1 MIILD
6 TMVLSEPMKP
16 KPGPAV
22 IAWLDQQVPTELFTT
37 IINQAEMYYGLYAL
51 PDGKKKDRLK
61 SALVELFKVDL
72 KDRILGFEGD
82 APLQFGVQIAA
93 ARQKHGR
100 DYVKDLD
107 GLIAAIALDN
117 EDCTVAT
124 RDVRPFEAMG
134 VNVINPREA
143 VA

>member
-16 KPGPAV
+16 QPDPNV
-22 IAWLDQQVPTELFTT
+22 IAWLDQQVPSDLYTT
-37 IINQAEMYYGLYAL
+37 VINQAEMYYGLYSL
-51 PDGKKKDRLK
+51 PDGRKKDRLK
-61 SALVELFKVDL
+61 SVLIELFKVDF

-82 APLQFGVQIAA
+82 APFQFGVQIAL

-107 GLIAAIALDN
+107 GLIAAVALDN
-117 EDCTVAT
+117 NDCTVAT
-124 RDVRPFEAMG
+124 RDLRPFEAMG
-134 VNVINPREA
+134 VDVVNPWQT
-143 VA
+143 

>member
-16 KPGPAV
+16 KPDPSV
-22 IAWLDQQVPTELFTT
+22 IAWLDQQVPTELYTT
-37 IINQAEMYYGLYAL
+37 IINQAEMYYGLYAM
-51 PDGKKKDRLK
+51 PDGIKKDRLK
-61 SALVELFKVDL
+61 SVLAELFKVDL
-72 KDRILGFEGD
+72 KGRVLGFEGD
-82 APLQFGVQIAA
+82 APFQFGVQIAI
-93 ARQKHGR
+93 ARQRHGR

-117 EDCTVAT
+117 DGCTVAT
-124 RDVRPFEAMG
+124 RDARPFEAMG
-134 VNVINPREA
+134 VDVINPWEA